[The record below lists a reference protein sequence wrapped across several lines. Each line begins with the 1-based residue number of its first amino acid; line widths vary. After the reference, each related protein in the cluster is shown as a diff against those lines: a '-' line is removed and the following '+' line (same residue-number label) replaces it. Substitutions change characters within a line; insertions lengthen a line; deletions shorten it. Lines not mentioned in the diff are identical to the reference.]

1 MFLLNTFKYIYF
13 KTIIANF
20 YADVNEC
27 LSNPCSVN
35 ADCQN
40 INGSFTCTCKDGFDG
55 TGFVCNGSLKKFI
68 TLYLTICCT
77 HRCMLF
83 YVLF

>member
-27 LSNPCSVN
+27 LSNPCSVDAN
-35 ADCQN
+35 CQN
-40 INGSFTCTCKDGFDG
+40 TDGSFTCTCKDGYFG
-55 TGFVCNGSLKKFI
+55 TGVICDGNFNKI
-68 TLYLTICCT
+68 HTI
-77 HRCMLF
+77 ML
-83 YVLF
+83 LIKH